1 MTPMLIMGH
10 KMNRMKQMVRTTTEG
25 TFPLDSPFFM
35 RKREEE
41 SLAPTTTSWRAA
53 NSSPMFLR
61 EVVSQALKI
70 PPDDGEAKKMRW
82 RGGVRPRRAPRRALR
97 RGALIKL

>member
-1 MTPMLIMGH
+1 MVMT
-10 KMNRMKQMVRTTTEG
+10 TSEG
-25 TFPLDSPFFM
+25 TLPLASPFFM
-35 RKREEE
+35 RMREEE

-70 PPDDGEAKKMRW
+70 PPDEGGAKNTRW
-82 RGGVRPRRAPRRALR
+82 RGGMRPRIAPTRAPRR
-97 RGALIKL
+97 GALMKL